1 MEIFNHDS
9 IEELKFLPHLQI
21 KLKYMMEKLIDRTLL
36 HRKRTKVPKADDD
49 KAKKDEVPE
58 KVSRMAIGVPGGFNP
73 DEKKF
78 DFVEENSVV
87 LMPGFKTFPLDDPDI
102 PLAIQGPV

>member
-1 MEIFNHDS
+1 
-9 IEELKFLPHLQI
+9 
-21 KLKYMMEKLIDRTLL
+21 MMERLIDRTLL
-36 HRKRTKVPKADDD
+36 YRKRTKVPKADDD

-78 DFVEENSVV
+78 DFVEENAVV
-87 LMPGFKTFPLDDPDI
+87 LMPGFKSFPLDDPDI
-102 PLAIQGPV
+102 PLAIQGPF